1 MSAQGK
7 ALEPGVTKTARRI
20 VVKVGSSLLVTRGRL
35 RRRWLAALAAD
46 IARLAA
52 DGRQLVIVSSG
63 AVGLGRQ
70 AIGNPSRLPERQ
82 AAAAV
87 GQVRLADAYRRALA
101 RAGLATAQ
109 ILLTPGDT
117 EHRRRHLNARATLG
131 ALLERGVVP
140 VINENDTVATEELKF
155 GDNDRL
161 AARVA
166 QLVSAD
172 LLVLLSDVDGLYDR
186 DPRRFADAR
195 HVAEVHV
202 IDRAI
207 ERMAAGAGSA
217 LGTGGMAAKLA
228 AARIALAAGTHMA
241 ITNGTMPGALGAF
254 FAGAQAT
261 WFRPALAP
269 LTARKAWIAAT
280 VAPRGSVAL
289 DAGALDAVERGRSL
303 LAVGVTG
310 IDGRFERGDAVRLLA
325 PDGAMVG
332 IGLVNYDAREAAR
345 IAGHR
350 SDRIAELIGYDGP
363 DALIHRD
370 NLVLHPQVTPARA
383 EAGS

>member
-1 MSAQGK
+1 MSARGK
-7 ALEPGVTKTARRI
+7 SPEPAVTEAARRI
-20 VVKVGSSLLVTRGRL
+20 VVKVGSSLLVAHGRL
-35 RRRWLAALAAD
+35 RRCWLAALAAD

-52 DGRQLVIVSSG
+52 GGRQVLVVSSG
-63 AVGLGRQ
+63 AVGLGRR
-70 AIGNPSRLPERQ
+70 AIGASPRLPERQ

-87 GQVRLADAYRRALA
+87 GQVRLAEAYRRALA
-101 RAGLATAQ
+101 RAGLEAAQ
-109 ILLTPGDT
+109 ILLTPRDT
-117 EHRRRHLNARATLG
+117 EHRRRHLNARATLE
-131 ALLERGVVP
+131 ALLVRGVVP

-186 DPRRFADAR
+186 DPRHFADAR
-195 HVAEVHV
+195 HVAEVRG
-202 IDRAI
+202 IDARI
-207 ERMAAGAGSA
+207 ERMAGGSGSA

-241 ITNGTMPGALGAF
+241 ITDGTATGALGAF

-280 VAPRGSVAL
+280 VAPKGRVVL
-289 DAGALDAVERGRSL
+289 DAGALAAVRTGRSL
-303 LAVGVTG
+303 LAVGVTAISG
-310 IDGRFERGDAVRLLA
+310 AFERGDAVTLEA
-325 PDGAMVG
+325 ADGDTVG
-332 IGLVNYDAREAAR
+332 IGLINYDAREAAL

-350 SDRIAELIGYDGP
+350 SHRIAELIGYDGP
-363 DALIHRD
+363 DVLIHRD
-370 NLVLHPQVTPARA
+370 NLVLHGGRARA
-383 EAGS
+383 SAGGAA

>member
-1 MSAQGK
+1 MSAQEK
-7 ALEPGVTKTARRI
+7 SPEPAVTETARRI

-52 DGRQLVIVSSG
+52 AGRQLVIVSSG

-70 AIGNPSRLPERQ
+70 TIGDLPRLPERQ
-82 AAAAV
+82 AVAAV
-87 GQVRLADAYRRALA
+87 GQVRLAEAYRRALA
-101 RAGLATAQ
+101 GAGLATAQ

-117 EHRRRHLNARATLG
+117 ENRRRHLNARGTLE
-131 ALLERGVVP
+131 ALLERAVVP

-166 QLVSAD
+166 QLVSAE

-195 HVAEVHV
+195 HVAEVRV

-207 ERMAAGAGSA
+207 ESMAAGAGSA

-228 AARIALAAGTHMA
+228 AARIALAAGAHMA
-241 ITNGTMPGALGAF
+241 ITDGTAPGALGAF
-254 FAGAQAT
+254 FDGAQAT

-280 VAPRGSVAL
+280 LAPKGKLAL
-289 DAGALDAVERGRSL
+289 DAGALAAVEAGRSL
-303 LAVGVTG
+303 LAVGVTHVEG
-310 IDGRFERGDAVRLLA
+310 AFERGDAVRILA
-325 PDGAMVG
+325 PDGASVG
-332 IGLVNYDAREAAR
+332 IG
-345 IAGHR
+345 
-350 SDRIAELIGYDGP
+350 P
-363 DALIHRD
+363 DVLIHRD
-370 NLVLHPQVTPARA
+370 NLVLHPQATPAQA
-383 EAGS
+383 EAGA